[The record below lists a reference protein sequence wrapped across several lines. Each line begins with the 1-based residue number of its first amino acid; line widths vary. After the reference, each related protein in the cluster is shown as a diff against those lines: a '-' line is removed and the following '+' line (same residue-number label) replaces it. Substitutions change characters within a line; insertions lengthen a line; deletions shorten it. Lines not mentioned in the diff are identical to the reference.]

1 MTDKAVAG
9 PMDVA
14 AARALLAEISAG
26 EPNIPATDANL
37 PIALY
42 GAGNLGRMARGVL
55 TSEGIEIGF
64 AVDRNAA
71 ALEADPVWSGI
82 RLFHPDEVPAAL
94 KASHHLLVTVATA
107 PYRPI
112 ERDLEARGFLH
123 VSPFYDYFERNRRR
137 HPLANGWFAEPF
149 SAEDCAEIDRALTTL
164 ADDRSR
170 ANLLQFIAWRRQ
182 RVEWT
187 FEAGPVTG
195 SDRFFI
201 PELLAA
207 LPDHP
212 RYLDCGAHH
221 GDTIAAFDQTM
232 QGRWEEIVAI
242 EPDPDN
248 LVHLHARLQTLA
260 GRDRI
265 KVHPLALGSK
275 AGRERFFS
283 GAGYASQISEHGAI
297 WTDVVPLD
305 SLALAP
311 NFVKLHLEGHELEAL
326 KGSVETLTRHR
337 PVIAA
342 TVYHNADGL
351 WRTAH
356 WLTQHLADYRLL
368 FRLHSWCGT
377 GAVLYA
383 IPAERWSA

>member
-1 MTDKAVAG
+1 MPEYATLLASRLERVTDKAVAG
-9 PMDVA
+9 SVDVA
-14 AARALLAEISAG
+14 TARALFAEIAAG
-26 EPNIPATDANL
+26 EPDIPTTAANL

-42 GAGNLGRMARGVL
+42 GAGNLGRMALDVL

-64 AVDRNAA
+64 VVDRNAA
-71 ALEADPVWSGI
+71 ALKADPVWSGI

-112 ERDLEARGFLH
+112 ERDLVARGLLH

-137 HPLANGWFAEPF
+137 HPLANGWFAGPF
-149 SAEDCAEIDRALTTL
+149 SAEDCAGIESLLATL

-170 ANLLQFIAWRRQ
+170 ANLLQFIAWRRL
-182 RVEWT
+182 RVEWA

-221 GDTIAAFDQTM
+221 GDTIAAFDQVIK
-232 QGRWEEIVAI
+232 GRWEAIDAI

-248 LVHLHARLQTLA
+248 LVLLRARIQTLA
-260 GRDRI
+260 GGSRVQ
-265 KVHPLALGSK
+265 VHALALGSK
-275 AGRERFFS
+275 GGRER
-283 GAGYASQISEHGAI
+283 
-297 WTDVVPLD
+297 
-305 SLALAP
+305 
-311 NFVKLHLEGHELEAL
+311 
-326 KGSVETLTRHR
+326 
-337 PVIAA
+337 
-342 TVYHNADGL
+342 
-351 WRTAH
+351 
-356 WLTQHLADYRLL
+356 
-368 FRLHSWCGT
+368 
-377 GAVLYA
+377 
-383 IPAERWSA
+383 